1 MMMYEDSLE
10 RQLSYLSNMYQSE
23 RALTQI
29 DSFMQKKGMKPND
42 HLPKFV
48 RPSRGYGR
56 RNKIRR
62 RANPLLQE
70 LYVEWRVAKRGKR
83 EREGRERVDV
93 RVVK

>member
-10 RQLSYLSNMYQSE
+10 RQLSYLPNMYPSE

-42 HLPKFV
+42 HFPKFF
-48 RPSRGYGR
+48 RPSQGYGR
-56 RNKIRR
+56 RNKIRG

-70 LYVEWRVAKRGKR
+70 LYVEWRVAKGGKR
-83 EREGRERVDV
+83 QREGRVDV
-93 RVVK
+93 GVVK